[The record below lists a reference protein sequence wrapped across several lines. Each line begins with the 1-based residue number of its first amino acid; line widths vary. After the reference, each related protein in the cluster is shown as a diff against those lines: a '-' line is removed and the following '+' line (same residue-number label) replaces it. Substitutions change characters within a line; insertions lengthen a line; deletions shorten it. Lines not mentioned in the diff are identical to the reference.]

1 MTKDKSLV
9 YLSIFKRK
17 GGEGIK
23 TKIINIDNENQFKI
37 LFSHLSDQEKPLII
51 LFENISNWTLLT
63 NKKILINKQDKFSDI
78 KINEI
83 IEVRP
88 ALEEELKDGISNK
101 NDFTRLKIKLK
112 NQDYI
117 IIDLEKGK
125 PFEGLYQVL
134 HFIKNDNISD
144 NADL

>member
-23 TKIINIDNENQFKI
+23 TKIINTDNENQFKI
-37 LFSHLSDQEKPLII
+37 LFSYLSDQEKPLII

-134 HFIKNDNISD
+134 HFIKNDNVSD
-144 NADL
+144 HADL